1 MLKGLLNEAKTENDK
16 LIVVISKNTDEI
28 NDLKFKNGDAEN
40 NMNELKLINKDLNEK
55 INALNNLI
63 EEEKNKMYEKSLS
76 SQKEFMAMRDEF
88 AEKLD
93 AEARAHRAMTS
104 NLHKSELEAK
114 ALETKLQTATD
125 KVQTCKSEIS
135 MLKSEI
141 ASKKDTIIESEITI
155 KNLRSELGDI
165 INSYKEKMSKLGNK
179 CSKYIA
185 NAMKKIQSL
194 KMEIN

>member
-1 MLKGLLNEAKTENDK
+1 
-16 LIVVISKNTDEI
+16 
-28 NDLKFKNGDAEN
+28 
-40 NMNELKLINKDLNEK
+40 
-55 INALNNLI
+55 
-63 EEEKNKMYEKSLS
+63 MYEKSLS
-76 SQKEFMAMRDEF
+76 GQKEFMAMRDEF